1 MLNPT
6 DRAVNYITAERERQK
21 ERWGA
26 DHDRRHLP
34 HQWAWLITQEIRA
47 LANPWSAP
55 LAHANFRTCLVK
67 AAAVCVAA
75 IEAIDSGEAAT
86 PETIGDGGFHSDWID
101 VARTLGA
108 ADSDSVVGA

>member
-6 DRAVNYITAERERQK
+6 NRAINYITAERERQK

-26 DHDRRHLP
+26 DHDKRHLP
-34 HQWAWLITQEIRA
+34 HQWAWLITQELRS
-47 LANPWSAP
+47 LVSPWYP
-55 LAHANFRTCLVK
+55 PHTHANFRTCLVR
-67 AAAVCVAA
+67 AAAICVAA

-86 PETIGDGGFHSDWID
+86 PEKIGDYGGHSDWID

-108 ADSDSVVGA
+108 DNSDSVAGA